1 VESFKFLYADY
12 QPKYWFWEF
21 IDITRRLLLTAIVAI
36 VLTGTPVQ
44 IIIAIVIA
52 LIFAEL
58 LSRFRP
64 YRFEAPNNLLVEGQY
79 QILFTFV
86 GILVIKQNSIP
97 EIPYH
102 EDVLDLTLVL
112 CNTAMLLSVILSAW
126 RSRKHDESNSA
137 ERGHSLQLVVVN
149 SKIRSLCLD
158 NYHDKVL
165 LGKMLSNSTDES
177 VQRLLQL
184 VFENIVTNKRCSSM
198 KYVYYTPVS
207 ERRESQ
213 KKLRFEM
220 DAAPA
225 FPVMHSDVE
234 GCTVYL
240 RIPSQATDRFHFMC
254 QNDGDVVQIPSEV
267 FELPFHLRRMGYRPI
282 GVTASSL
289 MSAVSNVITRGDED
303 SWGSVSTPGKIPFLD
318 LVARDWDIMFTEE
331 DHYNNIVHDE
341 DSAISFVN
349 EDDSLMS

>member
-1 VESFKFLYADY
+1 
-12 QPKYWFWEF
+12 
-21 IDITRRLLLTAIVAI
+21 LTAVVAI
-36 VLTGTPVQ
+36 VLTGTPAQ

-58 LSRFRP
+58 LSQFRP

-126 RSRKHDESNSA
+126 RSRKHEPSSA
-137 ERGHSLQLVVVN
+137 ERGHSLQLVLVK
-149 SKIRSLCLD
+149 SRTRSLCLD

-165 LGKMLSNSTDES
+165 LAKMLSNSSDES
-177 VQRLLQL
+177 LQRLLQL
-184 VFENIVTNKRCSSM
+184 VFENIISNKRCSSM

-207 ERRESQ
+207 ERFEFQ
-213 KKLRFEM
+213 KKLRFET
-220 DAAPA
+220 DAVPA
-225 FPVMHSDVE
+225 FPVMHSDIE

-240 RIPSQATDRFHFMC
+240 RIPSQATDRFQFMC
-254 QNDGDVVQIPSEV
+254 QNVDDVVQIPSEV
-267 FELPFHLRRMGYRPI
+267 FKLPFHLQRMGYRPI
-282 GVTASSL
+282 GEKESSL

-303 SWGSVSTPGKIPFLD
+303 SWGSVSTPGKIPILD
-318 LVARDWDIMFTEE
+318 RIVRDWDIMFTVE
-331 DHYNNIVHDE
+331 DQSNNMTTID
-341 DSAISFVN
+341 
-349 EDDSLMS
+349 